1 MDFALIRNSVTDCS
15 SINVSVKIK
24 GMETVKITQTK
35 LTLCESLHGTR
46 QSRPLYSHSADTGI
60 SVEILVT
67 NCTLTLI
74 FITKVC
80 KNQTT

>member
-24 GMETVKITQTK
+24 GMGTVKIAQTK
-35 LTLCESLHGTR
+35 LTVCESLHDTR
-46 QSRPLYSHSADTGI
+46 QSLLLYSHSADTGI
-60 SVEILVT
+60 SVEILVA

-74 FITKVC
+74 FITMVC
-80 KNQTT
+80 KIQTT

>member
-1 MDFALIRNSVTDCS
+1 
-15 SINVSVKIK
+15 
-24 GMETVKITQTK
+24 METVKITQTK

-46 QSRPLYSHSADTGI
+46 QSLPLYSHSADTGI
-60 SVEILVT
+60 SVEILVA